1 MKTKVVRHAKCEMC
15 GEIVSYIVRDTNVNS
30 DLKEKDIY
38 KLKVHHLENL
48 YNIKHC
54 ETCDCETTQMTVGWK
69 Y

>member
-1 MKTKVVRHAKCEMC
+1 MC

-48 YNIKHC
+48 FNIKHC
-54 ETCDCETTQMTVGWK
+54 ETCDCETMQMTVGWK

>member
-1 MKTKVVRHAKCEMC
+1 MKTKVVRYDKCEMC
-15 GEIVSYIVRDTNVNS
+15 EKVVGYIVRDTNINS

-38 KLKVHHLENL
+38 KLKVYHLENL
-48 YNIKHC
+48 FNVQYC